1 RLGIHFSSEDVK
13 NPCHF
18 ECPHRLS
25 DKLLKSSAASLFLS
39 GAGCAYYASP
49 LQSQAFIFAFLRW
62 RSSLNPADP
71 AACVPLFRVSG
82 GAL

>member
-1 RLGIHFSSEDVK
+1 MK

-25 DKLLKSSAASLFLS
+25 DKLLKSSCNAAFSSSLRGPVYYVFLI
-39 GAGCAYYASP
+39 
-49 LQSQAFIFAFLRW
+49 QSQAIIFTFLCW
-62 RSSLNPADP
+62 RSSLNPAVP
-71 AACVPLFRVSG
+71 AACKPLFRVSG